1 MRMGIL
7 LRRAFILPICSEG
20 VNMRVNQPVRAGMRL
35 DWLVD
40 SHIVDIITN
49 F

>member
-7 LRRAFILPICSEG
+7 LRRAFILPIRLVS
-20 VNMRVNQPVRAGMRL
+20 VNMRVNQR
-35 DWLVD
+35 WLVN
-40 SHIVDIITN
+40 SHIDDIITD